1 LVFRRIWRNNDKK
14 SVVLHLDH
22 CSKSVESSAEKD
34 SRKKLELRNWLSD
47 YAQKADR
54 NVDVR

>member
-22 CSKSVESSAEKD
+22 CSKPVESSAEKD